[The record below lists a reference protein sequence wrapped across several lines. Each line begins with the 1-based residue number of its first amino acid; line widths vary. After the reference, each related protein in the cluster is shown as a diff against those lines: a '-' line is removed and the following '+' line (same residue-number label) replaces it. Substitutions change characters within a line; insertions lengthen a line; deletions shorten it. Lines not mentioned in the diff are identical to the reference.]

1 MVVEQ
6 MWGGRCKRDQG
17 HLSSDVQL
25 LLWTSSNI
33 LDTSDSAGPP
43 VSILGMTLGHSLR
56 PGRLNRQGT
65 QRAERR
71 NEMKQKR
78 NRDRRQK
85 TKMNLYADLRQN
97 RSKTRMLLGKASRTL
112 SLFLSS
118 SSIFAFSI

>member
-1 MVVEQ
+1 
-6 MWGGRCKRDQG
+6 
-17 HLSSDVQL
+17 
-25 LLWTSSNI
+25 
-33 LDTSDSAGPP
+33 
-43 VSILGMTLGHSLR
+43 MTLGHSLR